1 MGALDSRVAIVTG
14 SGRGIGRSVALL
26 LAKQGASVVVND
38 LGAALDGSG
47 TDTGPAE
54 QVVEEITGAGGKAIA
69 NGADISD
76 HAAAEDLVK
85 SAISEFGRLDILVNV
100 AGILR
105 DRMIFNMT
113 AEEWDAVIRV
123 HLRGTFNTSKF
134 AAAHWRGIR
143 DEAANNRIINF
154 TSVSG
159 LHGAPGQ
166 PNYAAAKMG
175 IVGLTYSLANSLG
188 RYGATANAISPG
200 AATRMTDS
208 VPDERRRTPDQQRL
222 RRALPRQRRPG
233 GGLPGLRAV
242 PVHHRAGHPLGRV
255 RGLAVQQ
262 AHPADPPHRQ
272 RALGRGAARRPD
284 RAQLP
289 RRAQAGP
296 LAAAHLASYLAVPTW
311 LGTAPWPAPSHP
323 TAGSGHARRRR
334 SRQPRAP
341 FTPGDPPPLAP
352 GGPAA
357 LTSSTSSSSDT
368 APIPASPG
376 SPNSGS
382 TSTGSATAWPSRPAA
397 AGSSAAMYL
406 LPRDHEATAATR
418 QQAMEKANAMCS
430 PVWNGP
436 EIRLGKKLRPV
447 SARALAGGAGSA
459 ASTRPGA
466 RPGCSPGTWRTGW

>member
-1 MGALDSRVAIVTG
+1 MPQLWARKAGTQVGALDSRVAIVTG

-26 LAKQGASVVVND
+26 LARQGASVVVND

-47 TDTGPAE
+47 TDTGPAG
-54 QVVEEITGAGGKAIA
+54 QVVAEITGAGGKASA

-76 HAAAEDLVK
+76 HGAAEDLVK
-85 SAISEFGRLDILVNV
+85 TAISEFGRLDILVNV

-208 VPDERRRTPDQQRL
+208 VPDDRRRMPTSNATDERSPDNV
-222 RRALPRQRRPG
+222 A
-233 GGLPGLRAV
+233 
-242 PVHHRAGHPLGRV
+242 PVVAY
-255 RGLAVQQ
+255 
-262 AHPADPPHRQ
+262 
-272 RALGRGAARRPD
+272 
-284 RAQLP
+284 
-289 RRAQAGP
+289 
-296 LAAAHLASYLAVPTW
+296 LASE
-311 LGTAPWPAPSHP
+311 
-323 TAGSGHARRRR
+323 R
-334 SRQPRAP
+334 SR
-341 FTPGDPPPLAP
+341 F
-352 GGPAA
+352 
-357 LTSSTSSSSDT
+357 
-368 APIPASPG
+368 I
-376 SPNSGS
+376 
-382 TSTGSATAWPSRPAA
+382 TGQVIHSA
-397 AGSSAAMYL
+397 GY
-406 LPRDHEATAATR
+406 E
-418 QQAMEKANAMCS
+418 
-430 PVWNGP
+430 V
-436 EIRLGKKLRPV
+436 
-447 SARALAGGAGSA
+447 
-459 ASTRPGA
+459 
-466 RPGCSPGTWRTGW
+466 